1 MNTSV
6 LIKESRPLFLPW
18 CAVMLTGL
26 VSLIRPLHSI
36 GWIGLLGIVLGVPL
50 LATLPLG
57 NEFQHRTLSLLLSQ
71 PVGRAKIW
79 IAKSSIAFVA
89 VATVVSVFAF
99 SPLVAETLPNRSQQ
113 ANALALAL
121 AVLCSATFWTLIA
134 RSTIGGIALSVG
146 TVLLIAGFSTIAT
159 GFGAKS
165 LFLMTHFTAASA
177 AIPLCYAALM
187 LWLGARML
195 VRYQVTGTMAGDD
208 LLTAGSNLMLGAF
221 SNRAYANPTRPVLN
235 LIRKELRL
243 LRPIWLLTLLTASA
257 WTCFAVVYLL
267 RQHDKGKGLSLP
279 IIAFGLSSAA
289 IIAILSGCLSLGE
302 EKTSGTYAWHRTLP
316 ISAAR
321 QWSIKLFVALFVSF
335 VCAGLIPILLLT
347 AGKHLF
353 PSAYHLDADF
363 QIFWLLG
370 ELFLTL
376 LSFWCACAVNGT
388 VTAVAWIVPIL
399 AFVTVMPQIANW
411 AGRQFTD
418 LVVLK
423 LSLFANL
430 RVAIS
435 MSNLSSRAVSGLINP
450 INLNAIS
457 AGQLL
462 FWVPTLVLAVV
473 QSYRMFCAPIQD
485 SPLAVAR
492 KLSPLVG
499 VALLCGFFM
508 YGLRQFSSDAEFQV
522 YGGIYSVENAIQS
535 VLSDSANRDSV
546 QPLQLTAGDLKKAYP
561 AGAHT
566 SSWLNDATL
575 TIVPDKA
582 HPTTCCKSPVTGRPL
597 GRPWWNY
604 SATVHLASGAELNL
618 SFEPPAERPTGPPK
632 RRAVIRW
639 PGSTS
644 EQILH

>member
-1 MNTSV
+1 MNTKA

-50 LATLPLG
+50 LATLPFG
-57 NEFQHRTLSLLLSQ
+57 SEFQNRTLSLLLAQ
-71 PVGRAKIW
+71 PVRRARIW
-79 IAKSSIAFVA
+79 IEKSCVAFVA
-89 VATVVSVFAF
+89 VATVLSVFAF

-121 AVLCSATFWTLIA
+121 AVLCSAAFWTLIA

-159 GFGAKS
+159 GFGANS

-187 LWLGARML
+187 LWLGARTL

-267 RQHDKGKGLSLP
+267 RQQDKGKALSLP

-335 VCAGLIPILLLT
+335 VCAGLIPILLLF
-347 AGKHLF
+347 AGRHFF
-353 PSAYHLDADF
+353 PSAYHFEDANF

-370 ELFLTL
+370 ALVLTL

-388 VTAVAWIVPIL
+388 VTAVAWLVPIL
-399 AFVTVMPQIANW
+399 AILLATPEIGNW
-411 AGRQFTD
+411 AGRELTHLF
-418 LVVLK
+418 VLK
-423 LSLFANL
+423 LNLFANL
-430 RVAIS
+430 RTTILIS
-435 MSNLSSRAVSGLINP
+435 NFSSRAVNEIINP
-450 INLNAIS
+450 INPTAIS
-457 AGQLL
+457 AGQLI
-462 FWVPTLVLAVV
+462 FWVPTLILAVA
-473 QSYRMFCAPIQD
+473 QSYRMFWVPIQE
-485 SPLAVAR
+485 STLAVAR

-499 VALLCGFFM
+499 VALLCCVFM
-508 YGLRQFSSDAEFQV
+508 YGLRQFSNEAASQM
-522 YGGIYSVENAIQS
+522 YGGIFSVEGAIQN
-535 VLSDSANRDSV
+535 VLSNSANRDSG
-546 QPLQLTAGDLKKAYP
+546 QTLQLTAGDLNKAYP
-561 AGAHT
+561 PRAHI
-566 SSWLNDATL
+566 SPWLKDASL
-575 TIVPDKA
+575 TIAPDKA
-582 HPTTCCKSPVTGRPL
+582 HPTTCCENHLSGRL
-597 GRPWWNY
+597 FVRWNY
-604 SATVHLASGAELNL
+604 TATVHLASGAELNL
-618 SFEPPAERPTGPPK
+618 SYEPPAERPTGPPYA
-632 RRAVIRW
+632 RVSVRW